1 MKTIYRLPILV
12 LACWLCLSTAVWGS
26 NPPPPPVTGLV
37 AVHNGSTV
45 PVTWDAVDNIDG
57 YHFQARIHGGSWWA
71 IVPVPTMSQPTVT
84 ILAAEAGRVYDV
96 RVRTHKDGATSAWT
110 AASTLTL
117 LPVTGLAA
125 VYNGTTVTVT
135 WNAAGGVDGYHFQSR
150 ADGGNWSSTSSVP
163 ASTTTASIQSAEVG
177 REYDV
182 RVRTHKDGVTSAW
195 TTVSILTLLPVTGLA
210 AVHNGTTVTV
220 TWNAAGGVDGYHF
233 QSRAD
238 GGNWSS
244 TSSVPASTTTASIQS
259 AEAAKDYDVRVR
271 TYKDGVGTSAW
282 RSASARP
289 PAVTGLAAVH
299 RGGYVTATWTAPA
312 VADGVHATWR
322 YANSNHWYRV
332 SNPQAASL
340 RIDGLSPALTYIV
353 AVRVRTSGGHWG
365 PWTNSAPA
373 ACSGACTPPGPVGS
387 LTAVHNGTTVTVT
400 WDAPAGAV
408 NYHVTYST
416 DGGGSWSLAAAVA
429 TGTTLD
435 ITGTDAAKTYI
446 VGVRAHNVNGYGPWT
461 NSNQAVHE

>member
-1 MKTIYRLPILV
+1 MKTIYRLPVLV

-37 AVHNGSTV
+37 VVHNGTTV
-45 PVTWDAVDNIDG
+45 PATWDAVDNIDG

-71 IVPVPTMSQPTVT
+71 IVPVSTMSQPTVT
-84 ILAAEAGRVYDV
+84 ILAAEAGREYDV

-110 AASTLTL
+110 ATST
-117 LPVTGLAA
+117 
-125 VYNGTTVTVT
+125 
-135 WNAAGGVDGYHFQSR
+135 
-150 ADGGNWSSTSSVP
+150 
-163 ASTTTASIQSAEVG
+163 
-177 REYDV
+177 
-182 RVRTHKDGVTSAW
+182 
-195 TTVSILTLLPVTGLA
+195 LTLLPVTGLA

-259 AEAAKDYDVRVR
+259 ASAAKEYDVRVR
-271 TYKDGVGTSAW
+271 THKDGVGTSAW

-299 RGGYVTATWTAPA
+299 HGGYVTATWTAPA

-340 RIDGLSPALTYIV
+340 RIDGLYPAFTIIV

-373 ACSGACTPPGPVGS
+373 ACSGASGACTPPGSVGS

-400 WDAPAGAV
+400 WDAPAGGAV
-408 NYHVTYST
+408 DYHVTYST
-416 DGGGSWSLAAAVA
+416 DGGGSWSLATHAA
-429 TGTTLD
+429 TGTSLD

-446 VGVRAHNVNGYGPWT
+446 VGVRARNANCYGPWT

>member
-37 AVHNGSTV
+37 VVHNGSTV
-45 PVTWDAVDNIDG
+45 PATWDAVDNIDG
-57 YHFQARIHGGSWWA
+57 YHYQARIHGGSWWA

-84 ILAAEAGRVYDV
+84 IQAAEA
-96 RVRTHKDGATSAWT
+96 
-110 AASTLTL
+110 
-117 LPVTGLAA
+117 
-125 VYNGTTVTVT
+125 
-135 WNAAGGVDGYHFQSR
+135 
-150 ADGGNWSSTSSVP
+150 
-163 ASTTTASIQSAEVG
+163 G

-182 RVRTHKDGVTSAW
+182 RVRTH
-195 TTVSILTLLPVTGLA
+195 
-210 AVHNGTTVTV
+210 
-220 TWNAAGGVDGYHF
+220 
-233 QSRAD
+233 
-238 GGNWSS
+238 
-244 TSSVPASTTTASIQS
+244 
-259 AEAAKDYDVRVR
+259 
-271 TYKDGVGTSAW
+271 KDGVGTSAW

-299 RGGYVTATWTAPA
+299 HGGYVTATWTAPA

-340 RIDGLSPALTYIV
+340 RIDGLYPAFTIIV

-373 ACSGACTPPGPVGS
+373 ACSGASGACTPPGSVGS

-400 WDAPAGAV
+400 WDAPAGGAV
-408 NYHVTYST
+408 DYHVTYST
-416 DGGGSWSLAAAVA
+416 DGGGSWSLATHAA
-429 TGTTLD
+429 TGTSLD

-446 VGVRAHNVNGYGPWT
+446 VGVRARNANGYGPWT